1 MSVGLHPLYMYGEE
15 KHGLFIV
22 PILTGLS
29 KLINVQSLYSLA
41 PKLLPL
47 LHLLGY

>member
-22 PILTGLS
+22 S